1 MPFYNETHQFKH
13 LHVCCC
19 VFLVLNVPLYVSDD
33 DKHTINSCLL
43 LKTTLFNNI
52 THPFFM
58 RFFGTIRTN

>member
-1 MPFYNETHQFKH
+1 M
-13 LHVCCC
+13 C

-58 RFFGTIRTN
+58 RFFSTIYVQTKLSTLNNKKKEED